1 MCMNGWKFSITTITN
16 YQIPFLCKD
25 LKCCDCL
32 LCCIFYLQW
41 QDLAEAAKTQSCYW
55 RFVLLQLSILRAD
68 IFSDGYG
75 LEIAEIEVL
84 LEEAAELVDES
95 QQKNPNYYRSV
106 YPDFFLLLYFLF
118 HRTLSHISCEVLVNH
133 NFDELTFS

>member
-1 MCMNGWKFSITTITN
+1 MIA
-16 YQIPFLCKD
+16 
-25 LKCCDCL
+25 CL
-32 LCCIFYLQW
+32 VCIFYLQW

-68 IFSDGYG
+68 IFLDGYG

-106 YPDFFLLLYFLF
+106 YPHFFLSLDCLF
-118 HRTLSHISCEVLVNH
+118 Q
-133 NFDELTFS
+133 